1 MSTPTDFTGWLPAEV
16 AEMTRGLFSETEL
29 KRMAGRGE
37 IAHHRGA
44 RGKVIFFRDDVRALL
59 RHTAVR
65 PAQAE
70 KTTPTPAPAEVTAP
84 VVSPFRTT
92 SRSRAAHNEAAAS

>member
-1 MSTPTDFTGWLPAEV
+1 MTTPTDFTGWLPAEV
-16 AEMTRGLFSETEL
+16 AEMTRGLYSESQL

-37 IAHHRGA
+37 IAHHRGS
-44 RGKVIFFRDDVRALL
+44 RNKVVFFRDDVRALL

-65 PAQAE
+65 PAKAE
-70 KTTPTPAPAEVTAP
+70 DAAPAAPSVEITAP

>member
-1 MSTPTDFTGWLPAEV
+1 MSTTTDFTGWLPAEV
-16 AEMTRGLFSETEL
+16 AEMTRGLYSESQL
-29 KRMAGRGE
+29 KRLAGRGE
-37 IAHHRGA
+37 IAHHRGS

-70 KTTPTPAPAEVTAP
+70 TTTPAPAELTAP

>member
-1 MSTPTDFTGWLPAEV
+1 MTTPTDFTGWMPAEV
-16 AEMTRGLFSETEL
+16 SAMTGLFSETEL

-44 RGKVIFFRDDVRALL
+44 RGKVVFFPDDVKALL

-65 PAQAE
+65 PAKAE
-70 KTTPTPAPAEVTAP
+70 KATPAPAPAELAPP

>member
-1 MSTPTDFTGWLPAEV
+1 MTTPTDFTGYTPADV
-16 AEMTRGLFSETEL
+16 ATMTGLFSETEL

-44 RGKVIFFRDDVRALL
+44 RGKVVFFRDDVKALL

-65 PAQAE
+65 PS
-70 KTTPTPAPAEVTAP
+70 KTSTSSATDTPADITPP
-84 VVSPFRTT
+84 VISPFRTT
-92 SRSRAAHNEAAAS
+92 SRSRAAHREAVAS

>member
-16 AEMTRGLFSETEL
+16 AEMTRGLYSESQL
-29 KRMAGRGE
+29 KRLAGRGE
-37 IAHHRGA
+37 IAHHRGS

-59 RHTAVR
+59 RTTAVR
-65 PAQAE
+65 PAKAE
-70 KTTPTPAPAEVTAP
+70 QTTPAAPPAELASPT
-84 VVSPFRTT
+84 VSPFRTT

>member
-1 MSTPTDFTGWLPAEV
+1 MSAPTDFTGWLPAEV
-16 AEMTRGLFSETEL
+16 AEMTRGLYSESEL
-29 KRMAGRGE
+29 KRLAGRGE

-44 RGKVIFFRDDVRALL
+44 RGKVVFFRDDVRALL

-65 PAQAE
+65 PTKAE
-70 KTTPTPAPAEVTAP
+70 QTAPAPAQLTAP